1 LNDKSSDYGLS
12 SSTILTS
19 RFGYESA
26 RLIHLAQKN
35 LYIIIGLIGAI
46 VVLSILNI
54 FGALDYFPISGE
66 KVDKI
71 VDIILLLVLI
81 VVLVP
86 LTLLLLRSRNVLDR
100 WTEMFE
106 RNSIATGLT
115 IAMNKRSR
123 EEAIHALVQS
133 VDEIGEALEEY
144 KTSTKSDLKEFFD
157 VSIGD
162 GNTRTRYDILID
174 SSRVVNG
181 SDVDANKSNTKNKSI
196 QLKKILED
204 YGAVIMKIVD
214 GHVDK
219 DIVESFVGSLTRYAS
234 VSKKR
239 VGLGIIIGEESSP
252 EAKEAANNF
261 ISKRGYGLSN
271 KLLLLI
277 DKPSYTSIN
286 IPTAANT

>member
-1 LNDKSSDYGLS
+1 M
-12 SSTILTS
+12 TF
-19 RFGYESA
+19 RFGYESI

-35 LYIIIGLIGAI
+35 LYIIFGLIGAI

-54 FGALDYFPISGE
+54 FGALDYLPISGE
-66 KVDKI
+66 KADKI

-106 RNSIATGLT
+106 RNSIATGMT

-123 EEAIHALVQS
+123 EEAIQALVQS

-144 KTSTKSDLKEFFD
+144 ITSTKSDLKEFFD
-157 VSIGD
+157 VSID
-162 GNTRTRYDILID
+162 ESARTRYDILID
-174 SSRVVNG
+174 SNHVVNG
-181 SDVDANKSNTKNKSI
+181 NDVDANKSNSSKNKSI
-196 QLKKILED
+196 QLKKVLED

-219 DIVESFVGSLTRYAS
+219 NIVESFVDSLTRYAF

-271 KLLLLI
+271 KLLLII

-286 IPTAANT
+286 FPTAANT

>member
-1 LNDKSSDYGLS
+1 M
-12 SSTILTS
+12 
-19 RFGYESA
+19 
-26 RLIHLAQKN
+26 AQKN

-66 KVDKI
+66 EVDKI

-86 LTLLLLRSRNVLDR
+86 LTLLLLRSRNILDR

-106 RNSIATGLT
+106 RNSITTGMT
-115 IAMNKRSR
+115 IAMNKRSK
-123 EEAIHALVQS
+123 EEAIHALAQC
-133 VDEIGEALEEY
+133 VDEIGEPLDEY
-144 KTSTKSDLKEFFD
+144 ITSTKSDLKEFYD
-157 VSIGD
+157 VSIDD

-174 SSRVVNG
+174 SSHVVNV
-181 SDVDANKSNTKNKSI
+181 SDVDANKSNSENKST
-196 QLKKILED
+196 QLKKVLED

-219 DIVESFVGSLTRYAS
+219 NIVESFVGSLSRYAS

-239 VGLGIIIGEESSP
+239 VGLGIIIGEETSP
-252 EAKEAANNF
+252 EAKEAANKF
-261 ISKRGYGLSN
+261 ISQRGYGLSSN
-271 KLLLLI
+271 FLLLI
-277 DKPSYTSIN
+277 DKPSYTSMSQQQQTLS
-286 IPTAANT
+286 PLD

>member
-1 LNDKSSDYGLS
+1 M
-12 SSTILTS
+12 
-19 RFGYESA
+19 
-26 RLIHLAQKN
+26 AQKN

-66 KVDKI
+66 KIDKI

-81 VVLVP
+81 IVLVP

-106 RNSIATGLT
+106 RNSIATGMT

-123 EEAIHALVQS
+123 EEAIHALAQS
-133 VDEIGEALEEY
+133 VDEIGESLEEY
-144 KTSTKSDLKEFFD
+144 ITSKKSDLKEFYD
-157 VSIGD
+157 VSIDD
-162 GNTRTRYDILID
+162 GSTRTRYDILID
-174 SSRVVNG
+174 SNHVVNG
-181 SDVDANKSNTKNKSI
+181 SDVDANKSNSSKNKSI
-196 QLKKILED
+196 QLKKVLED

-214 GHVDK
+214 GHIDK
-219 DIVESFVGSLTRYAS
+219 NIVESFVGSLSRYAS

-252 EAKEAANNF
+252 EAKEAVNNF

-277 DKPSYTSIN
+277 DKPSYTSFN
-286 IPTAANT
+286 VPTAAKT

>member
-1 LNDKSSDYGLS
+1 M
-12 SSTILTS
+12 
-19 RFGYESA
+19 
-26 RLIHLAQKN
+26 AQKN

-54 FGALDYFPISGE
+54 FGALDYLPISGE

-81 VVLVP
+81 IVLVP

-106 RNSIATGLT
+106 RNSITTGMT
-115 IAMNKRSR
+115 IAMNKRSK

-133 VDEIGEALEEY
+133 VDEIGEPLEEY
-144 KTSTKSDLKEFFD
+144 IASTKSDLKEFCD
-157 VSIGD
+157 VSIDD
-162 GNTRTRYDILID
+162 GNTRDRYDILID
-174 SSRVVNG
+174 SNHVVDS
-181 SDVDANKSNTKNKSI
+181 SDVDANRGNSSKNKSI
-196 QLKKILED
+196 QLKKVLED
-204 YGAVIMKIVD
+204 YGAVIMKIVN
-214 GHVDK
+214 GPVDK
-219 DIVESFVGSLTRYAS
+219 NIVESFVGSLTRYAS

-252 EAKEAANNF
+252 EAKETANNF

-277 DKPSYTSIN
+277 DKPSYTSN
-286 IPTAANT
+286 NVPTAANT